1 MMETI
6 IKSIKRIALCSMSVV
21 AAVAFSGCNK
31 PEPDV
36 DSSQSGFSLGRN
48 MVEIPEEGGS
58 AFVPYFIENPQDGYE
73 VAVDNAQEFEWIEFD
88 LTEPEEIGIIVEK
101 LPLDEDS
108 REAVVVVSY
117 GEEEQSFTVSQ
128 MREDTNP
135 AFSLE
140 VTRTSTE
147 SVWAKIEPT
156 DPDMHFWIN
165 IMETEKFN
173 SFATDDELFAE
184 DVKWFEKIADIYY
197 NGNMDKFYWD
207 QFENTTYLSPH
218 SQMRSSYNLADD
230 VKDADLEVQPST
242 DYTVYCYG
250 MDGDGNRLTRV
261 YSAEARTKD
270 IVSDNAVTYTID
282 VNVLD
287 QTVYS
292 TITPSDDNQLYFTES
307 MLYEDSEAA
316 FTDEELRS
324 MAQQSIDMSI
334 FMIYGAPSYQEM
346 GLTVEQIVESMF
358 PKGKM
363 NGEKQFMYSDRDGV
377 AFAFSIDEEGQI
389 VSQAYTEKFHLDAPG
404 QSGNEIE
411 LKVSDITPWSASYTA
426 VPVDKKETYLVYNL
440 EADFIDGW
448 TDEQIM
454 QHLAAK
460 QNWYDF
466 AHDGDLKG
474 ELKAL
479 ERNTEYVLV
488 AFGYKNAS
496 PITELFKYEY
506 KTQDAPVA
514 DVDCSLSIKYF
525 NGDEVLELYPEF
537 GGGLAMN
544 AFVYIEA
551 VPSENAS
558 EYHYTI
564 LNDESYLPFLN
575 DGEPVYAKDFTDDQA
590 LYLLKDA
597 VSTPVNTIFSEYNA
611 SYTAYAVAV
620 DADGNYG
627 PVYRQKIVFTREGCL
642 PIEDL
647 PALAPAGDVNYAAKG
662 VELD

>member
-1 MMETI
+1 MQTI
-6 IKSIKRIALCSMSVV
+6 FKFIRSSIVCA
-21 AAVAFSGCNK
+21 AAVAATAVFYGCDK
-31 PEPDV
+31 SEPEVTPDG
-36 DSSQSGFSLGRN
+36 SGFSLGRN
-48 MVEIPEEGGS
+48 VVEVPEEGGTAS
-58 AFVPYFIENPQDGYE
+58 VPYFIENPIDGAV
-73 VAVDNAQEFEWIEFD
+73 VAIVNEGECDWVSQFD
-88 LTEPEEIGIIVEK
+88 LSEDGMINFSVE
-101 LPLDEDS
+101 PLDLETDS
-108 REAVVVVSY
+108 RTAVINVSY
-117 GEEEQSFTVSQ
+117 GADEQSFTVNQ
-128 MREDTNP
+128 AREETAP
-135 AFSLE
+135 AFTLE
-140 VTRTSTE
+140 ITRTSTE
-147 SVWAKIEPT
+147 SVWAKIVPA
-156 DPDMHFWIN
+156 DPEMHFWIN

-324 MAQQSIDMSI
+324 KAQQSIDMSI

-389 VSQAYTEKFHLDAPG
+389 VSQAYTEVG
-404 QSGNEIE
+404 
-411 LKVSDITPWSASYTA
+411 
-426 VPVDKKETYLVYNL
+426 
-440 EADFIDGW
+440 
-448 TDEQIM
+448 
-454 QHLAAK
+454 
-460 QNWYDF
+460 
-466 AHDGDLKG
+466 
-474 ELKAL
+474 
-479 ERNTEYVLV
+479 
-488 AFGYKNAS
+488 
-496 PITELFKYEY
+496 
-506 KTQDAPVA
+506 
-514 DVDCSLSIKYF
+514 
-525 NGDEVLELYPEF
+525 
-537 GGGLAMN
+537 
-544 AFVYIEA
+544 
-551 VPSENAS
+551 
-558 EYHYTI
+558 
-564 LNDESYLPFLN
+564 
-575 DGEPVYAKDFTDDQA
+575 
-590 LYLLKDA
+590 
-597 VSTPVNTIFSEYNA
+597 YNA
-611 SYTAYAVAV
+611 MVCFL
-620 DADGNYG
+620 YG
-627 PVYRQKIVFTREGCL
+627 CACG
-642 PIEDL
+642 
-647 PALAPAGDVNYAAKG
+647 
-662 VELD
+662 

>member
-1 MMETI
+1 MQTI
-6 IKSIKRIALCSMSVV
+6 FKFIRSSIVCA
-21 AAVAFSGCNK
+21 AAVAATAVFYGCDK
-31 PEPDV
+31 SEPEVTPDG
-36 DSSQSGFSLGRN
+36 SGFSLGRN
-48 MVEIPEEGGS
+48 VVEVPEEGGTAS
-58 AFVPYFIENPQDGYE
+58 VPYFIENPIDGAV
-73 VAVDNAQEFEWIEFD
+73 VAIVNEGECDWVSQFD
-88 LTEPEEIGIIVEK
+88 LSEDGMINFSVE
-101 LPLDEDS
+101 PLDLETDS
-108 REAVVVVSY
+108 RTAVVNVSY
-117 GEEEQSFTVSQ
+117 GADEQSFTVNQ
-128 MREDTNP
+128 AREETAP
-135 AFSLE
+135 AFTLE
-140 VTRTSTE
+140 ITRTSTE
-147 SVWAKIEPT
+147 SVWAKIVPA
-156 DPDMHFWIN
+156 DPEMHFWIN

-324 MAQQSIDMSI
+324 KAQQSIDMSI

-389 VSQAYTEKFHLDAPG
+389 VSQAYTEKFRLDAPG

>member
-1 MMETI
+1 MQTI
-6 IKSIKRIALCSMSVV
+6 FKFIRSSIVCA
-21 AAVAFSGCNK
+21 AAVAATAVFYGCDK
-31 PEPDV
+31 SEPEVTPDG
-36 DSSQSGFSLGRN
+36 SGFSLGRN
-48 MVEIPEEGGS
+48 VVEVPEEGGTAS
-58 AFVPYFIENPQDGYE
+58 VPYFIENPIDGAV
-73 VAVDNAQEFEWIEFD
+73 VAIVNEGECDWVSQFD
-88 LTEPEEIGIIVEK
+88 LSEDGMINFSVE
-101 LPLDEDS
+101 PLDLETDS
-108 REAVVVVSY
+108 RTAVINVSY
-117 GEEEQSFTVSQ
+117 GADEQSFTVNQ
-128 MREDTNP
+128 AREETAP
-135 AFSLE
+135 AFTLE
-140 VTRTSTE
+140 ITRTSTE
-147 SVWAKIEPT
+147 SVWAKIVPA
-156 DPDMHFWIN
+156 DPEMHFWIN

-324 MAQQSIDMSI
+324 KAQQSIDMSI

-389 VSQAYTEKFHLDAPG
+389 VSQAYTEKFRLDAPG

-627 PVYRQKIVFTREGCL
+627 PIYRQKIVFTREGCL

>member
-1 MMETI
+1 MQTI
-6 IKSIKRIALCSMSVV
+6 FKFIRSSIVCA
-21 AAVAFSGCNK
+21 AAVAATAVFYGCDK
-31 PEPDV
+31 SEPEVTPDGP
-36 DSSQSGFSLGRN
+36 GFSLGRN
-48 MVEIPEEGGS
+48 VVEVPEEGGPAS
-58 AFVPYFIENPQDGYE
+58 VPYFIENPIDGAV
-73 VAVDNAQEFEWIEFD
+73 VAIVNEGEYDWVSQFD
-88 LTEPEEIGIIVEK
+88 LSEEGMINFSVE
-101 LPLDEDS
+101 PLDLETDS
-108 REAVVVVSY
+108 RTAVINVSY
-117 GEEEQSFTVSQ
+117 GAEEQSFTVNQ
-128 MREDTNP
+128 AREDTAP
-135 AFSLE
+135 AFTLE
-140 VTRTSTE
+140 ITRTSTE
-147 SVWAKIEPT
+147 SVWAKIVPA
-156 DPDMHFWIN
+156 DPEMHFWMN
-165 IMETEKFN
+165 IMETEKFS
-173 SFATDDELFAE
+173 SFATDEELFAE
-184 DVKWFEKIADIYY
+184 DVRWFEEIADIYY
-197 NGNMDKFYWD
+197 NGNMDRFYWD
-207 QFENTTYLSPH
+207 QFENITYLSPH
-218 SQMRSSYNLADD
+218 ASFSSSYNLG
-230 VKDADLEVQPST
+230 KDIGDAGLEVQPSA

-250 MDGDGNRLTRV
+250 MDGEGNRLTRV
-261 YSAEARTKD
+261 YSADARTKD
-270 IVSDNAVTYTID
+270 IVSDNTVTYDID
-282 VNVLD
+282 ARVQE
-287 QTVYS
+287 QTLYT
-292 TITPSDDNQLYFTES
+292 TITPSDDNQRYFTDAV
-307 MLYEDSEAA
+307 LYEVDGGAPTA
-316 FTDEELRS
+316 EELRAS
-324 MAQQSIDMSI
+324 AQRSVDSYI
-334 FMIYGAPSYQEM
+334 FMTYGSPDNL
-346 GLTVEQIVESMF
+346 GLDLTVEQVVEAIF

-363 NGEKQFMYSDRDGV
+363 NGEKPFAYSDRDGV

-525 NGDEVLELYPEF
+525 NVDEVLELYPEF

>member
-1 MMETI
+1 MQTI
-6 IKSIKRIALCSMSVV
+6 FKFIRSSIVCA
-21 AAVAFSGCNK
+21 AAVAATAVFYGCDK
-31 PEPDV
+31 SEPEVTPDG
-36 DSSQSGFSLGRN
+36 SGFSLGRN
-48 MVEIPEEGGS
+48 VVEVPEEGGTAS
-58 AFVPYFIENPQDGYE
+58 VPYFIENPIDGAV
-73 VAVDNAQEFEWIEFD
+73 VAIVNEGECDWVSQFD
-88 LTEPEEIGIIVEK
+88 LSEDGMINFSVE
-101 LPLDEDS
+101 PLDLETDS
-108 REAVVVVSY
+108 RTAVVNVSY
-117 GEEEQSFTVSQ
+117 GADEQSFTVNQ
-128 MREDTNP
+128 AREETAP
-135 AFSLE
+135 AFTLE
-140 VTRTSTE
+140 ITRTSTE
-147 SVWAKIEPT
+147 SVWAKIVPA
-156 DPDMHFWIN
+156 DPEMHFWIN

-324 MAQQSIDMSI
+324 KAQQSIDMSI

-389 VSQAYTEKFHLDAPG
+389 VSQAYTEKFRLDAPG

-627 PVYRQKIVFTREGCL
+627 PIYRQKIVFTREGCL

>member
-1 MMETI
+1 MQTI
-6 IKSIKRIALCSMSVV
+6 FKFIRSSIVCA
-21 AAVAFSGCNK
+21 AAVAATAVFYGCDK
-31 PEPDV
+31 SEPEVTPDG
-36 DSSQSGFSLGRN
+36 SGFSLGRN
-48 MVEIPEEGGS
+48 VVEVPEEGGTAS
-58 AFVPYFIENPQDGYE
+58 VPYFIENPIDGAV
-73 VAVDNAQEFEWIEFD
+73 VAIVNEGECDWVSQFD
-88 LTEPEEIGIIVEK
+88 LSEDGMINFSVE
-101 LPLDEDS
+101 PLDLETDS
-108 REAVVVVSY
+108 RTAVINVSY
-117 GEEEQSFTVSQ
+117 GADEQSFTVNQ
-128 MREDTNP
+128 AREETAP
-135 AFSLE
+135 AFTLE
-140 VTRTSTE
+140 ITRTSTE
-147 SVWAKIEPT
+147 SVWAKIVPA
-156 DPDMHFWIN
+156 DPEMHFWIN

-324 MAQQSIDMSI
+324 KAQQSIDMSI

-389 VSQAYTEKFHLDAPG
+389 VSQAYTEKFRLDAPG